1 MSFTVLYYFDVND
14 TVILKDYFGQTIA
27 VSSRNDQLLD
37 FKGNGG
43 ESSLWSVEI
52 DCELNGTRVIK
63 FKSTKT
69 GKYLSLCNEG
79 NDITVSND
87 GDAFSRFKVHKTESN
102 DTNSFKFESV
112 EFAQKYLSAQSNAD
126 DQIVSSGECDD
137 KYTDFTVWSNVSQNT
152 ENKQQTEVTVV
163 TEDTA
168 VTEVTEIESL
178 KAKAETAVVEFDLAS
193 IKVEE
198 VPMDF
203 KETETAEDEETIYPA
218 HLYWTRVICLCC
230 CCGPIIML
238 IIAAASSYDERH
250 DPHHESYIYAFVIMF
265 VLWLF
270 AFAVACTAHNVYKCN
285 SNYFEYRIRSI
296 SLLVASCGCFVCLF
310 VMIMSATT
318 GYFGDDYQ
326 YKGLFQDVAWFGFI
340 ATWIFLPLI
349 CCSAVIYAKKK
360 KDEED
365 EKDEES
371 FDLFKRGVSLW
382 GCAAIILLIFFAS
395 VDPFPELWGEEKWQ
409 W

>member
-168 VTEVTEIESL
+168 VTENKQQTEVTAVTVVTENKQQTEV
-178 KAKAETAVVEFDLAS
+178 TAVTVVTEN
-193 IKVEE
+193 KQQTE
-198 VPMDF
+198 VTAVTVV
-203 KETETAEDEETIYPA
+203 TENKQQT
-218 HLYWTRVICLCC
+218 
-230 CCGPIIML
+230 
-238 IIAAASSYDERH
+238 
-250 DPHHESYIYAFVIMF
+250 
-265 VLWLF
+265 
-270 AFAVACTAHNVYKCN
+270 
-285 SNYFEYRIRSI
+285 
-296 SLLVASCGCFVCLF
+296 
-310 VMIMSATT
+310 
-318 GYFGDDYQ
+318 
-326 YKGLFQDVAWFGFI
+326 
-340 ATWIFLPLI
+340 
-349 CCSAVIYAKKK
+349 
-360 KDEED
+360 
-365 EKDEES
+365 
-371 FDLFKRGVSLW
+371 
-382 GCAAIILLIFFAS
+382 
-395 VDPFPELWGEEKWQ
+395 
-409 W
+409 